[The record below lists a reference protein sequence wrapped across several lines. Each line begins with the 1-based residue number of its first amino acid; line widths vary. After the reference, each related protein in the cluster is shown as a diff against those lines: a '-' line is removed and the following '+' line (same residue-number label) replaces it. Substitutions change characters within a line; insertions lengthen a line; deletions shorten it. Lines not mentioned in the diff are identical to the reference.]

1 MKEKLMA
8 ALLMALTLLFGV
20 LPAEAGTWWNPDW
33 AYRKQITVDTT
44 PAGAD
49 LTSDV
54 QPGVVLVRLHTGNF
68 GYFLDVGNKAK
79 DLRFIAGDDQTPL
92 KFHVERFDPI
102 NEMGLIWVRLPVV
115 KANDKSL
122 TFYMYYGNPSAKPG
136 GDSGATFPETTVL
149 VQHFDNTGG
158 MPKDA
163 TAYGNNV
170 TISTAEALRASVSG
184 QGAALKFNQGMTVP
198 ASPSL
203 QFDAQHGWTFSIWAK
218 AEKSMRSGPVLR
230 VGDSRG
236 ANVSLEL
243 SSMRPSVVLRD
254 AAGRK
259 QEATSP
265 SAVQPD
271 AWHHLAITGQGGELT
286 LYVDGE
292 ASGSLSATLPALQG
306 PVVVGHG
313 DGGRGGFVGGVDEL
327 RLSNVALSA
336 DTLRFMVK
344 GEGPGG
350 KLLTY
355 GEDGKK
361 DAEESG
367 ETSYF
372 MVTLHNVTL
381 DGWVVIFVLL
391 IMAAISWVVMI
402 SKGLVVQRTGRE
414 NQLFQRKF
422 LALESETIDE
432 LDSDDDEDL
441 DEEGASDVMLAF
453 GGDHGEFKSSNIY
466 RLYHVGI
473 KELHKRLGHSVGTEA
488 IEMTL
493 SPQAVDAI
501 RVTMDGAMTREYQRL
516 NSQMVLLTIAISG
529 GPFLGLL
536 GTVVGVMITFA
547 AIAASGDVNVNS
559 IAPGIAA
566 ALVATVAGLAVA
578 IPALFGYNYLSTRI
592 KEISADMRVFIDEF
606 VAKIAEMHS

>member
-1 MKEKLMA
+1 MKAKLIASLLA
-8 ALLMALTLLFGV
+8 ASAFLFWV
-20 LPAEAGTWWNPDW
+20 VPAEAGTWWNPDW

-44 PAGAD
+44 PTGAN

-68 GYFLDVGNKAK
+68 SYFLDVGANGK
-79 DLRFIAGDDQTPL
+79 DLRFIAVDDKTPL

-102 NEMGLIWVRLPVV
+102 NEMGLIWVQLPDV
-115 KANDKSL
+115 KANDKTQ
-122 TFYMYYGNPSAKPG
+122 TFYMYYGNQSAKAA
-136 GDSGATFPETTVL
+136 GDPAGTFPDTTVL
-149 VQHFDNTGG
+149 VDHFDNDGG

-170 TISTAEALRASVSG
+170 TASTAEVLSASLSG
-184 QGAALKFNQGMTVP
+184 QGAALKFNQGMTIP

-203 QFDAQHGWTFSIWAK
+203 QFSGQNGWTFSIWAQADK
-218 AEKSMRSGPVLR
+218 TMKSGPILR
-230 VGDSRG
+230 VGDAG
-236 ANVSLEL
+236 AANVKLAL
-243 SSMRPSVVLRD
+243 SDAKPSVAFKD
-254 AAGRK
+254 ASGRNR
-259 QEATSP
+259 EVTS
-265 SAVQPD
+265 ANALQPET
-271 AWHHLAITGQGGELT
+271 WHHLAVVGQGSEVT

-292 ASGSLSATLPALQG
+292 AAGSVSATLPELQG
-306 PVVVGHG
+306 PVVIGHG
-313 DGGRGGFVGGVDEL
+313 DGSRGGFVGGVDEL
-327 RLSNVALSA
+327 RLSNVAFSA
-336 DTLRFMVK
+336 DALRFIVK

-350 KLLTY
+350 KLLVY

-367 ETSYF
+367 ESSYF

-381 DGWVVIFVLL
+381 DGWVVIFVLA

-402 SKGLVVQRTGRE
+402 SKGLVIQRTSKE

-422 LALESETIDE
+422 LALQGESIDK
-432 LDSDDDEDL
+432 LDNDDEGL
-441 DEEGASDVMLAF
+441 DDPEDSDVMLAF
-453 GGDHGEFKSSNIY
+453 GGDANDFKSSNIY

-473 KELHKRLGHSVGTEA
+473 TELHKRMAHSVGAEA
-488 IEMTL
+488 ADLTL

-501 RVTMDGAMTREYQRL
+501 RVTMDGAMIRESQRL

>member
-1 MKEKLMA
+1 MIKKLMA
-8 ALLMALTLLFGV
+8 MLLMASTMLFGV

-44 PAGAD
+44 ATGAN
-49 LTSDV
+49 LAADV
-54 QPGVVLVRLHTGNF
+54 KPGVVLVRLHTGNF
-68 GYFLDVGNKAK
+68 GYFLDVAAQAK
-79 DLRFIAGDDQTPL
+79 DLRFIAGDDKTPL
-92 KFHVERFDPI
+92 KFHVERFDQI
-102 NEMGLIWVRLPVV
+102 NEMGLIWVQLPEV

-122 TFYMYYGNPSAKPG
+122 TFYMYYGNQGAKPA
-136 GDSGATFPETTVL
+136 GDPAGTFPDTTVL
-149 VQHFDNTGG
+149 VDHFDNEGG
-158 MPKDA
+158 MPTDA

-170 TISTAEALRASVSG
+170 TVSTAEVLAASVSG
-184 QGAALKFNQGMTVP
+184 QGAALKVDQGMTIP

-203 QFDAQHGWTFSIWAK
+203 QFGAQKGWTFSLWVHADK
-218 AEKSMRSGPVLR
+218 TMKSGPVLR
-230 VGDSRG
+230 VGDAGG
-236 ANVSLEL
+236 ANVSLEFND
-243 SSMRPSVVLRD
+243 MKPGVVLKNSSGSKREVTG
-254 AAGRK
+254 AN
-259 QEATSP
+259 P
-265 SAVQPD
+265 LQPET
-271 AWHHLAITGQGGELT
+271 WHHLAVIGQGGEMT

-292 ASGSLSATLPALQG
+292 AAGTASATLPDLQG
-306 PVVVGHG
+306 PVVIGHG
-313 DGGRGGFVGGVDEL
+313 DGSRGGFAGGIDEL

-336 DTLRFMVK
+336 DALKLQVK

-350 KLLTY
+350 KLLAY
-355 GEDGKK
+355 GDDGKK

-367 ETSYF
+367 SSSYF

-381 DGWVVIFVLL
+381 DGWVVIFVLS

-402 SKGLVVQRTGRE
+402 SKGLVIQRTSKE
-414 NQLFQRKF
+414 NLLFQRKF
-422 LALESETIDE
+422 LALQSATIDE
-432 LDSDDDEDL
+432 LDN
-441 DEEGASDVMLAF
+441 DEEDDPQDSDVMLAF
-453 GGDHGEFKSSNIY
+453 GGDQGEFKSSNIY

-473 KELHKRLGHSVGTEA
+473 KELHKRMAHSVGAEA
-488 IEMTL
+488 VDLTL

-501 RVTMDGAMTREYQRL
+501 RVTMDGAMTRESQRL

-547 AIAASGDVNVNS
+547 AIAATGDVNVNS

-566 ALVATVAGLAVA
+566 ALVATVAGLGVA

-592 KEISADMRVFIDEF
+592 KEITADMRVFIDEF